1 MRRAYRDIVPDKQA
15 DIRAANVLMRAAEHA
30 ARRHDQRGPALHA
43 APALTEMPADIASAW
58 HTSASGYRPALIQ
71 ATTSRRI
78 PRRIIQVGKDFESVM
93 SGRNADFV
101 ELWWTLNPDHE
112 YAFFNDSHARR
123 YVMARASSNETRA
136 YLSLLRG
143 AQRADLFRMIWMKYE
158 GGIYADL
165 DSKALNP
172 LSSAIPPMASAYTGV
187 SWSFEFLA
195 YEPRHPIIQDGLEQM
210 TRRVLEYVEALK
222 QNASKACLNMTGSDK
237 SQKACYEKSH
247 ACFGAHRCVVST
259 TGPLAYQAGVG
270 DATHRLQCTNRRRI
284 FRNGECRK
292 STSSAMQRV
301 HVCDNL
307 PGFEPRDRPRLTCN
321 LSWHLDCRNG
331 GIKGLRCQG
340 THYSKVGPSP
350 LNFYSTSPLL
360 EGQPDDQHLFEAVQ
374 QKTVRLQKRE

>member
-1 MRRAYRDIVPDKQA
+1 MPRAYRDIVQSKQA

-30 ARRHDQRGPALHA
+30 ARRRRD
-43 APALTEMPADIASAW
+43 MPADIASAW
-58 HTSASGYRPALIQ
+58 HTTASGYRPALIE
-71 ATTSRRI
+71 ATESRRI
-78 PRRIIQVGKDFESVM
+78 PRRIIQLGKDFKSVM

-101 ELWWTLNPDHE
+101 ERWWTLNPDHE

-123 YVMARASSNETRA
+123 YVMARASRNETQA

-172 LSSAIPPMASAYTGV
+172 LSSVIPPMASAYTGQ

-210 TRRVLEYVEALK
+210 TRRVLGFVEALK
-222 QNASKACLNMTGSDK
+222 EDASKACLNMTGSNGIRFNI
-237 SQKACYEKSH
+237 SQKTCYEKKG

-259 TGPLAYQAGVG
+259 TGPLAYQAGIG
-270 DATHRLQCTNRRRI
+270 DATHRLECTNRRRV
-284 FRNGECRK
+284 FKNGECK
-292 STSSAMQRV
+292 TSTSSAMRRV

-307 PGFEPRDRPRLTCN
+307 RGFEPRDRPRLTCN

-331 GIKGLRCQG
+331 GIKGLKCQTSGQG
-340 THYSKVGPSP
+340 THYSRVGPSP
-350 LNFYSTSPLL
+350 LNFYSTTPLL
-360 EGQPDDQHLFEAVQ
+360 EGPPEES
-374 QKTVRLQKRE
+374 KR

>member
-222 QNASKACLNMTGSDK
+222 QNASKACLNMTGSDI
-237 SQKACYEKSH
+237 SQKTCYEKSH

-340 THYSKVGPSP
+340 THYSRVGPSP